1 MWQRVPKKFLL
12 KTEIQKKLCVADAKN
27 TDDPEEKLTFYRE
40 DETAYLVPRCFDKV
54 PPLCR
59 LYPPPVPLGG
69 SGDLTPVFS
78 GILHN
83 SEAQPQEEAV
93 AKILETF
100 RKAPY
105 SGILKL
111 PPGTGKTVIAIA
123 AAIRFRQP
131 TLICVHTSVL
141 LEQWCERLRTYAGKA
156 SDVPVIPGRIR
167 GKVFDIEGKF
177 FVVAMLQTLYRA
189 RHVIPPETFGV
200 VIVDEVHHVV
210 ARTYFQAV
218 MNLPIRCV
226 LGLSATPKRT
236 DIPALNRIL
245 RYVMGEVI
253 YEMVAGAI
261 PGGTYTTTPH
271 QAQIFIHHSESPIC
285 RKTFSNHEQA
295 RFKYL
300 QEMTLD
306 RIRNLGLVER
316 LVVCLRGEPSRQVLV
331 LSHYVDH
338 LNTLEALFKQVW
350 GEQQGSGVSTQA
362 LAPPTTGVVHG
373 KVKLSARAEI
383 FRDRQVLF
391 STYSLFKEGGD
402 IPRLDTLLLTLPAGN
417 IIQTAGRIMRSAGAA
432 SGSSGTSANPPNTKL
447 IMAVYN
453 DNQYPGFA
461 TFDHLRHSHIQY
473 FRKHGFEVQQSK
485 LVVEE
490 ATPDA

>member
-1 MWQRVPKKFLL
+1 MWQRVPKKLL
-12 KTEIQKKLCVADAKN
+12 AKTDIQKKLCVAGPAS
-27 TDDPEEKLTFYRE
+27 TDDPEEPLLFYRE
-40 DETAYLVPRCFDKV
+40 DDTAYLVPRCFDKV

-59 LYPPPVPLGG
+59 LYPPPVG
-69 SGDLTPVFS
+69 SGDLTPIPVFS
-78 GILHN
+78 GTLHN
-83 SEAQPQEEAV
+83 TATQPQEEAV
-93 AKILETF
+93 MKILETF

-105 SGILKL
+105 AGILKL

-141 LEQWCERLRTYAGKA
+141 MEQWCERLRTYAGA
-156 SDVPVIPGRIR
+156 TTPGRIR

-177 FVVAMLQTLYRA
+177 FVVAMLQTLYKA

-253 YEMVAGAI
+253 YEMAAAGVH
-261 PGGTYTTTPH
+261 TNLNHLTPH
-271 QAQIFIHHSESPIC
+271 EAQIFMHHSESSIC
-285 RKTFSNHEQA
+285 RKTFSNPSQA

-306 RIRNLGLVER
+306 RVRNLGIVER
-316 LVVCLRGEPSRQVLV
+316 LVVCLRKEPSRQVLV
-331 LSHYVDH
+331 LSHYVEH
-338 LNTLEALFKQVW
+338 LVSLEALFKQVW
-350 GEQQGSGVSTQA
+350 GEQQQVLGISGNIILPPALPA
-362 LAPPTTGVVHG
+362 LAPTTGVVHG
-373 KVKLSARAEI
+373 KVKLAARAEI

-402 IPRLDTLLLTLPAGN
+402 IPRLDTLVLTLPAGN

-432 SGSSGTSANPPNTKL
+432 SAGSAGAVPSNSKL

-490 ATPDA
+490 AFQ

>member
-1 MWQRVPKKFLL
+1 MWQRVPKKLFPEAELR
-12 KTEIQKKLCVADAKN
+12 KKLCVAGSD
-27 TDDPEEKLTFYRE
+27 TDEPLTFYRE
-40 DETAYLVPRCFDKV
+40 DETAYMVPRCFDKI
-54 PPLCR
+54 PPLYR
-59 LYPPPVPLGG
+59 VYAPPVAPLGNP
-69 SGDLTPVFS
+69 PVFS
-78 GILHN
+78 GTLLQT
-83 SEAQPQEEAV
+83 ETQPQEEAV
-93 AKILETF
+93 RKILETF
-100 RKAPY
+100 RKPPY
-105 SGILKL
+105 TGILKL

-141 LEQWCERLRTYAGKA
+141 MEQWCERLRTYAA
-156 SDVPVIPGRIR
+156 ATPVIPGRIR

-177 FVVAMLQTLYRA
+177 FVVAMLQTLYKA

-253 YEMVAGAI
+253 YEMAAGAVNLNLN
-261 PGGTYTTTPH
+261 PTPH
-271 QAQIFIHHSESPIC
+271 EAQIFIHHSESSIC
-285 RKTFSNHEQA
+285 RKTFSNSSQA

-306 RIRNLGLVER
+306 RIRNLGIVER
-316 LVVCLRGEPSRQVLV
+316 LVECLRKEPSRQVLV
-331 LSHYVDH
+331 LSHYVEH
-338 LNTLEALFKQVW
+338 LTTLEALFKQVW
-350 GEQQGSGVSTQA
+350 GEQQVLGISGNIAIALPA
-362 LAPPTTGVVHG
+362 LAPTTGVVHG
-373 KVKLSARAEI
+373 KVKLAARAEI

-391 STYSLFKEGGD
+391 STYCLFKEGGD
-402 IPRLDTLLLTLPAGN
+402 IPRLDTLVLTLPAGN
-417 IIQTAGRIMRSAGAA
+417 IIQTAGRIMRGGGA
-432 SGSSGTSANPPNTKL
+432 SVGSTGVTPATPPNSKL

-461 TFDHLRHSHIQY
+461 TFDHLRNSHIQY

-490 ATPDA
+490 ATNSE